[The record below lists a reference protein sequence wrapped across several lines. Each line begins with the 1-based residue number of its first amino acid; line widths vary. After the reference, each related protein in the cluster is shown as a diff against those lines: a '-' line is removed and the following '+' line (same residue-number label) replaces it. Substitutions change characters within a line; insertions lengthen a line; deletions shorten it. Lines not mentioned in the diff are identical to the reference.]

1 MEKTEVLYVGEEEI
15 DLVDSSL
22 RETTKDA
29 QGISP
34 QQGDLRLSG
43 PPSGQGAG
51 SGARTHDRRVPADL
65 RADSQA
71 TVLLT
76 PPDNRRMTSFYGDQM
91 ESNIVKDFENLKVF
105 VQRNFI
111 KMDELVQDLT
121 SALEET
127 AHMSRPG
134 NSQAEGAN
142 SGSCSRRYVK
152 KRRGIR
158 RTSAN
163 NYYYKRGT
171 ISEAS
176 ESSVDEQPV
185 RDYAGNVIHSDSD
198 DLAACHRIPK
208 LTVPVVDPV
217 PAVESDSFTENLSP
231 LRPQRRRRKFKN
243 MVVDSSPLNDH
254 TPSDG
259 DSVSGERQ
267 LGRKASGDAH
277 GSFMEKDKSS
287 LAGSKVPMQSPESSG
302 LRGITA
308 GKRKRSSKCRTDCN
322 TYHQGSMPGSSQM
335 EFTSISQESSL
346 SSSEFDSDINTNI
359 EDAREADDEQSDFF
373 HEPGPA
379 CGIPDIVPWWENE
392 RVTDEPLRIDS
403 DFEKILTGTF
413 AHLPKLSNQS
423 FKARMGRL
431 MSGTGREIRLG
442 RRKLKG
448 KMPRYTVGRFLQ
460 DREHWNRIQSCHGGS
475 MQPPGCS
482 SASSSNYNNS
492 NSSNGHGGEIKRRK
506 HITRNSTFLEVPS
519 AVVSSTSET
528 LPDGSM
534 GSKFMCS
541 GGSSSS
547 SNKEIQ
553 GPVVCT
559 RKSVRKNGG
568 AYSSIQNSDS

>member
-1 MEKTEVLYVGEEEI
+1 
-15 DLVDSSL
+15 
-22 RETTKDA
+22 
-29 QGISP
+29 
-34 QQGDLRLSG
+34 
-43 PPSGQGAG
+43 
-51 SGARTHDRRVPADL
+51 
-65 RADSQA
+65 
-71 TVLLT
+71 
-76 PPDNRRMTSFYGDQM
+76 M

-111 KMDELVQDLT
+111 RMDELVQDLT

-127 AHMSRPG
+127 ASMSRPG
-134 NSQAEGAN
+134 NSQADGAN
-142 SGSCSRRYVK
+142 SGSCSKRYIK

-158 RTSAN
+158 RSTAN
-163 NYYYKRGT
+163 SYYWKRGT

-185 RDYAGNVIHSDSD
+185 RDFAGNVIHSDSD
-198 DLAACHRIPK
+198 DLAARHRIPK
-208 LTVPVVDPV
+208 LTVPMVDPV

-243 MVVDSSPLNDH
+243 MAVDSSPLNDH

-259 DSVSGERQ
+259 DSVSGDKQ
-267 LGRKASGDAH
+267 LTRRASDPH
-277 GSFMEKDKSS
+277 GSSQDKDKTTVSS
-287 LAGSKVPMQSPESSG
+287 SKGSMQSPGSSDV
-302 LRGITA
+302 RGVTA

-322 TYHQGSMPGSSQM
+322 TYHQGSIPGSSKM
-335 EFTSISQESSL
+335 EVASISQESSL
-346 SSSEFDSDINTNI
+346 SSSEFDSDINANL

-379 CGIPDIVPWWENE
+379 CGIPDIIPWWENE

-460 DREHWNRIQSCHGGS
+460 DREHWNRIQGCHGGS
-475 MQPPGCS
+475 SSSMQPPECS

-506 HITRNSTFLEVPS
+506 HITRNSNFHEAPS
-519 AVVSSTSET
+519 GIINSTTEAF
-528 LPDGSM
+528 PDTSLGPKLMRSAA
-534 GSKFMCS
+534 
-541 GGSSSS
+541 S
-547 SNKEIQ
+547 SNSNNKGMQSPAIC
-553 GPVVCT
+553 P
-559 RKSVRKNGG
+559 RKSVRKNAGP
-568 AYSSIQNSDS
+568 YNSINNSDS